1 MDKFKVK
8 SVYAYKHYNGAGSSV
23 YRGITISNNF
33 DFAKLG
39 AFAEQTNA
47 QMTLLFDPA
56 LMTQKAYTNYG
67 GLLYNHVND
76 DTFYADFSNLT
87 TARDRI
93 VSKLSG
99 KTKPRFLMAG
109 YERMRYDNAA
119 LETNDITLPRL
130 KTLMESIKADA
141 TIGAEVEFVT
151 PEKFTYL
158 LRKSLGL
165 STAVP
170 TVESNGQKLL
180 IFNDINHNLQV
191 NLQLE
196 NAQQVQ
202 INIIDLTGKMMY
214 QNVWNMTMANDFK
227 TISIPQKGIYIL
239 SVKGQ
244 NVNLIQ
250 KVIKN

>member
-8 SVYAYKHYNGAGSSV
+8 SVYAYKHYNGAGSSQ

-39 AFAEQTNA
+39 TFAEQTNA
-47 QMTLLFDPA
+47 QMTMLFDPG

-67 GLLYNHVND
+67 SLLYNHVND

-130 KTLMESIKADA
+130 KTLMESIKANA
-141 TIGAEVEFVT
+141 VIGTDVEFVT
-151 PEKFTYL
+151 PEKYTYL

-165 STAVP
+165 STSVP
-170 TVESNGQKLL
+170 VVENNGQKLL
-180 IFNDINHNLQV
+180 VFNDKNTNLQI

-202 INIIDLTGKMMY
+202 IRVVDLAGKLILSE
-214 QNVWNMTMANDFK
+214 NWKMTMAKDFK
-227 TISIPQKGIYIL
+227 TISIPQKGIFVL
-239 SVKGQ
+239 NVKGQ
-244 NVNLIQ
+244 NVNLTS
-250 KVIKN
+250 KMVND